1 MHMWIDCVVV
11 PWKNTKAPGVVSILI
26 LDTHHVHIMGNIV
39 NCIQSLRIEVI
50 HIPAGF
56 TYLCQPVDLGINKT
70 LKTAMREKWDDWMID
85 GDGLVNGVAK
95 EPSRIMV
102 VESVWEIYN
111 NIEGQTVRN
120 AWIKKGYKWF

>member
-1 MHMWIDCVVV
+1 M
-11 PWKNTKAPGVVSILI
+11 
-26 LDTHHVHIMGNIV
+26 
-39 NCIQSLRIEVI
+39 
-50 HIPAGF
+50 
-56 TYLCQPVDLGINKT
+56 GINKT

-102 VESVWEIYN
+102 VEWVWEIYN